1 MRKLAL
7 LLFLFAAPL
16 PGSTRVVLLQFSDY
30 HSHALP
36 FFSEGRPDQGGVAR
50 AIGYLKHERRR
61 GALVFS
67 GGDMVNKG
75 SPAWSDK
82 YRCAEWNWFNG
93 IVDAMAL
100 GNHDP
105 DYGVDALKSCRA
117 RVDYPILSANTADFP
132 PSAIFD
138 AAGGVRIGVF
148 AVAGSDFR
156 TLVRTPGLV
165 FGDPVAAARAT
176 VRDLR
181 ESEHVDAVV
190 MIGHESTEDDEA
202 LARAVPG
209 IDVIFGTHSHLKAD
223 FHRIDGTNTW
233 TLSPSQY
240 LTYISR
246 VEMTFDRHK
255 LSGVTGRLVK
265 VDSSMPADKEI
276 AKRVK
281 SMEGELER
289 DPEYAPL
296 FVTVTTLEKP
306 VGVEELAA
314 RVVEV
319 MRGSA
324 HADVALSTASSFRQP
339 IAPGRVTIE
348 DLRAS
353 LPYDNEIVV
362 ATMHGEQLRRIVAL
376 SESKKGTDG
385 EAIIAGPKVID
396 DAREYR
402 VATTDYLANVA
413 AGYRDLFPK
422 SEPTGLHV
430 REEFRKALVAGGA
443 KLNTE
448 K

>member
-7 LLFLFAAPL
+7 LVVLFAAPL
-16 PGSTRVVLLQFSDY
+16 LGRTRVVLLQFSDY

-36 FFSEGRPDQGGVAR
+36 FYSEGRPDQGGIAR
-50 AIGYLKHERRR
+50 AIGYLKREHRR
-61 GALVFS
+61 GALVFN

-82 YRCAEWNWFNG
+82 YRCAEWTWFNG

-105 DYGVDALKSCRA
+105 DYGADELSRCRT
-117 RVDYPILSANTADFP
+117 DLEYPILSANTPDYAP
-132 PSAIFD
+132 TAIFD
-138 AAGGVRIGVF
+138 VRGGLRIGVF

-156 TLVRTPGLV
+156 TLVRSPGFA
-165 FGDPVAAARAT
+165 FGDRIGAAREA
-176 VRDLR
+176 VRELR
-181 ESEHVDAVV
+181 DREHVDAVV
-190 MIGHESTEDDEA
+190 MIGHETTDDDVE

-209 IDVIFGTHSHLKAD
+209 IDLIFGTHSHLKAS
-223 FHRIDGTNTW
+223 FHRIEGTNTW

-246 VEMTFDRHK
+246 VEMTFERHHLDG
-255 LSGVTGRLVK
+255 LSGSLVK
-265 VDSSMPADKEI
+265 VDSSLPADGAI
-276 AKRVK
+276 AVRVQA
-281 SMEGELER
+281 MQQELER
-289 DPEYAPL
+289 DPQYAPL
-296 FVTVTTLEKP
+296 FVP
-306 VGVEELAA
+306 VAKLDQAIPVDELGA

-319 MRGSA
+319 MRRSVR
-324 HADVALSTASSFRQP
+324 ADVALSTASSFRQP
-339 IAPGRVTIE
+339 LPPGRVTLE

-362 ATMHGEQLRRIVAL
+362 ATMRGEQLKRLMAL
-376 SESKKGTDG
+376 SDSKKGTDNQ
-385 EAIIAGPKVID
+385 ALIAAPKEID
-396 DAREYR
+396 DARDYR

-430 REEFRKALVAGGA
+430 RDEFRKSLTKASS
-443 KLNTE
+443 E
-448 K
+448 